1 MLINRKKLMSSVAAL
16 LTLSATAL
24 ASRPDEAHSDT
35 QPPEGLEAVQLEAE
49 ALLKSSFSSMQFY
62 SIKPSL
68 VQGLYEIDTGNNII
82 YFNSE
87 ANVLIF
93 GQMYNHLG
101 ENLSEKAIS
110 AAAAERLKDID
121 LSVALTFGPD
131 DAPVITE
138 YSNPLC
144 GWCQRLHDWF
154 DSELRDLPVKR
165 QIVFAVGHSTQAQD
179 LAEHILCSDDPE
191 QAFADIYSRRRPARL
206 ERCEEGYDRVQAHI
220 QITQAAGVSST
231 PTLFADGERIRGF
244 DEAKIREYLLTASQ
258 TVPSGGR

>member
-1 MLINRKKLMSSVAAL
+1 MFSQRKKLTNSVAAL

-24 ASRPDEAHSDT
+24 ASGPEDTHSDT
-35 QPPEGLEAVQLEAE
+35 QSPQGLEAVQTEAE
-49 ALLKSSFSSMQFY
+49 ALLKASFSNMRFY
-62 SIKPSL
+62 SVKPSI
-68 VQGLYEIDTGNNII
+68 VEGLYEIDTGSNII
-82 YFNSE
+82 YFNSD
-87 ANVLIF
+87 ANILIF
-93 GQMYNHLG
+93 GEMYNHLG
-101 ENLSEKAIS
+101 ENLSEKAVA

-144 GWCQRLHDWF
+144 GWCQRLHGWF
-154 DSELRDLPVKR
+154 DSDGRNLPVRR
-165 QIVFAVGHSTQAQD
+165 QIVFAVGHSSQAQG

-191 QAFADIYSRRRPARL
+191 QAFAEVYSRRRPARL

-258 TVPSGGR
+258 TISSGGR